1 MSRRKRANPV
11 RVATYNEENGDN
23 EAIVPSNSY
32 QFYNETLI
40 DNCKRGQG
48 NPIMIEKPVFEE
60 MVRSL
65 FCVFQGKN
73 VNSFKSISIRYIF
86 VFKNRLRL
94 NL

>member
-65 FCVFQGKN
+65 LWVSKKKFKLFQ
-73 VNSFKSISIRYIF
+73 ID
-86 VFKNRLRL
+86 
-94 NL
+94 